1 MKKTTQKFMHYAFLT
16 VLYSF
21 GTATAGLIVY
31 TFIVAFNNLNL

>member
-1 MKKTTQKFMHYAFLT
+1 MKKNTQKFVHYAFLT

-31 TFIVAFNNLNL
+31 SIIVAFNQTY